1 MYNLDNPIL
10 LLRRHLVI
18 ARQTEP
24 APENIGSNVDSRAFY
39 VSICAASAVAL
50 NRNKRIRPI
59 YRLHMHG
66 LPDGAAFGIEGGE
79 SLENLGG
86 AGFARGGSEEC

>member
-1 MYNLDNPIL
+1 MNYLNNPIL

-24 APENIGSNVDSRAFY
+24 APENISSYVDSRAIY
-39 VSICAASAVAL
+39 VRIRASASIPL
-50 NRNKRIRPI
+50 DSNEGMRPV

-66 LPDGAAFGIEGGE
+66 L
-79 SLENLGG
+79 S
-86 AGFARGGSEEC
+86 RW